1 VAVERGRGHGRGG
14 GAGPWAW
21 QHVPV
26 PRERLSLADARRVAL
41 AAQGFGRARP
51 SSAPGARAV
60 GDVVRRLGVVQIDS
74 VNVLARA
81 QYLPI
86 LARLGPYDRT
96 RLDDCSGR
104 APRSLFEYWGHEAA
118 LLPVGMHRLMRWRM
132 DRVHDDALL
141 GMVRVQRE
149 QPALVR
155 EVAEVVRAT
164 GPVTATE
171 LEGVFAH
178 IERGERTHW
187 GWNWSDV
194 KRSVEYL
201 FWTGEITSAGRDS
214 AFRRRYAAPEAVLP
228 RAVLAAPTP
237 TREQAHREL
246 VGIAARALGVATTSD
261 LADYFRMPVAATRAA
276 IAELLDAGELVTVA
290 VDNWPASYAPAGFS
304 VPRRL
309 PASAL
314 LAPFD
319 PLIWFRPR
327 TERLFGMRYRIEIYT
342 PAEQRVHGYYVLPFL
357 HDEHLVARVDL
368 KADRGSG
375 RLLVQAAQPEGEV
388 APASVEALARTL
400 HETAG
405 WLDLAE
411 VHVAPV
417 GDLAGRV
424 RAALRPGP

>member
-1 VAVERGRGHGRGG
+1 
-14 GAGPWAW
+14 
-21 QHVPV
+21 V
-26 PRERLSLADARRVAL
+26 PRERLSLPEARRVAL
-41 AAQGFGRARP
+41 AAQGFGRPRP
-51 SSAPGARAV
+51 SAAPGARAV
-60 GDVVRRLGVVQIDS
+60 GDVARRLGVVQIDS

-86 LARLGPYDRT
+86 LARLGPYDRA
-96 RLDDCSGR
+96 RLDDCSAR

-132 DRVHDDALL
+132 DRVHDDAWG

-149 QPALVR
+149 QPGLVR

-164 GPVTATE
+164 GPITATE

-178 IERGERTHW
+178 IERGEREHW
-187 GWNWSDV
+187 GWNWSAV
-194 KRSVEYL
+194 KRAVEYL
-201 FWTGEITSAGRDS
+201 FWAGEITSAGRDS

-228 RAVLAAPTP
+228 AAVLAASTP
-237 TREQAHREL
+237 SPARAHREL
-246 VGIAARALGVATTSD
+246 VAIAARALGVATAAD
-261 LADYFRMPVAATRAA
+261 LADYFRMPVAATRSA
-276 IAELLDAGELVTVA
+276 IVELLDAGELVTVSVA
-290 VDNWPASYAPAGFS
+290 GWPTSYAPAGFS
-304 VPRRL
+304 VPRRV

-357 HDEHLVARVDL
+357 HDERLVARVDL
-368 KADRGSG
+368 KADRASG
-375 RLLVQAAQPEGEV
+375 RLLVQSAHPEGEV
-388 APASVEALARTL
+388 DAASLEALARTL
-400 HETAG
+400 HEAAG
-405 WLDLAE
+405 WLDLAQ
-411 VHVAPV
+411 VHVAPA
-417 GDLAGRV
+417 GDLAGRL

>member
-1 VAVERGRGHGRGG
+1 M
-14 GAGPWAW
+14 
-21 QHVPV
+21 
-26 PRERLSLADARRVAL
+26 
-41 AAQGFGRARP
+41 
-51 SSAPGARAV
+51 
-60 GDVVRRLGVVQIDS
+60 RRLGVVQIDS

-81 QYLPI
+81 QYLPV
-86 LARLGPYDRT
+86 LARLGPYDRA

-132 DRVHDDALL
+132 DRVHDDAWG

-149 QPALVR
+149 QPELVR

-164 GPVTATE
+164 GPVTSTE
-171 LEGVFAH
+171 LDLVFSH
-178 IERGERTHW
+178 IERGEREHW
-187 GWNWSDV
+187 GWNWSAV
-194 KRSVEYL
+194 KRALEYL
-201 FWTGEITSAGRDS
+201 FWAGEITSAGRDS

-228 RAVLAAPTP
+228 RAALAAPTP
-237 TREQAHREL
+237 TPAQAHREL
-246 VGIAARALGVATTSD
+246 VAIAARALGVATAAD
-261 LADYFRMPVAATRAA
+261 LADYFRMPTAPTRDA
-276 IAELLDAGELVTVA
+276 ISELLGTGELVEVTVP
-290 VDNWPASYAPAGFS
+290 DWPATYAPAGFS
-304 VPRRL
+304 VPRKV

-319 PLIWFRPR
+319 PLIWYRPR

-357 HDEHLVARVDL
+357 HDEELVARVDL
-368 KADRGSG
+368 KADRASG
-375 RLLVQAAQPEGEV
+375 RLLVQAAHPEGDVRPE
-388 APASVEALARTL
+388 SVEALARTL
-400 HETAG
+400 TQTAG

-424 RAALRPGP
+424 RGALRHRG